1 MDLDPRARVM
11 PFLPLLSPFDF
22 VLFTYRKVE
31 QGAVICPLQVGAY
44 LPLLTALFLSAFF
57 RHGKSPLSCFRLR
70 EQFGS
75 LPRSLCRLA
84 RQLARNGTARFG
96 ADSLRAEREQCVLR
110 RERAIIKK
118 EGVRFE
124 HPRNRW
130 TATYRFLPPFFFP
143 PFFAILP
150 P

>member
-1 MDLDPRARVM
+1 MQA
-11 PFLPLLSPFDF
+11 PLEKQL
-22 VLFTYRKVE
+22 
-31 QGAVICPLQVGAY
+31 A
-44 LPLLTALFLSAFF
+44 LLTALFLSAFF

-70 EQFGS
+70 EQFDS

-96 ADSLRAEREQCVLR
+96 ADSLRAGREQRVRR

-130 TATYRFLPPFFFP
+130 TATYRLLQPFFFP